1 MLGHYKNYIMNKGI
15 FNITCGVVMFIF
27 AAIRIHNDEMLHAII
42 DLILAATNIIIGYLL
57 YFFNK
62 LNNK

>member
-1 MLGHYKNYIMNKGI
+1 MNKGV
-15 FNITCGVVMFIF
+15 FNMICGVVMFIL

-42 DLILAATNIIIGYLL
+42 DVVLASTNIIVGYLL
-57 YFFNK
+57 ITLNK

>member
-1 MLGHYKNYIMNKGI
+1 MNKGI
-15 FNITCGVVMFIF
+15 FNITCGVLMYIL

-42 DLILAATNIIIGYLL
+42 DVILASTNIIIGYLL

>member
-1 MLGHYKNYIMNKGI
+1 MNTG
-15 FNITCGVVMFIF
+15 FLNITCGVVMFIV
-27 AAIRIHNDEMLHAII
+27 AAIRIHDDEMLHAII
-42 DLILAATNIIIGYLL
+42 DIVLAATNIIVGYLL